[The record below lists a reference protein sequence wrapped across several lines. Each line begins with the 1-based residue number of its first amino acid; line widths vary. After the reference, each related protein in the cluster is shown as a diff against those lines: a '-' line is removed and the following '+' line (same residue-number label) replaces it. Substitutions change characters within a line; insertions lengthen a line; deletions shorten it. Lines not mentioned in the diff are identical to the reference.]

1 MEVYKRIKS
10 YIIDLGLKQGKVAEK
25 AGYDAKKFS
34 AMMNGKRKI
43 YAEDLA
49 KICSALDVSPEQF
62 IPHKK
67 LA

>member
-10 YIIDLGLKQGKVAEK
+10 YINDTGLKQGKVAEK
-25 AGYDAKKFS
+25 AGYDVKKFS

-49 KICSALDVSPEQF
+49 KICSALEVSPEKF
-62 IPHKK
+62 IPYKK

>member
-1 MEVYKRIKS
+1 MEVYKRIKA
-10 YIIDLGLKQGKVAEK
+10 YINDAGLKQGKVAEK
-25 AGYDAKKFS
+25 AGYDIKKFS

-49 KICSALDVSPEQF
+49 KICSALEVSPEQF
-62 IPHKK
+62 IPYKK